1 MITTFIYGK
10 PRSADIINTYIS
22 PKTEMLE
29 ARALR
34 VMILMALVLLEVKL
48 VLLEL
53 SPQEQ
58 NALREMLR
66 V

>member
-1 MITTFIYGK
+1 M
-10 PRSADIINTYIS
+10 R
-22 PKTEMLE
+22 E

-58 NALREMLR
+58 NALREMPR
-66 V
+66 I

>member
-10 PRSADIINTYIS
+10 PRSGDIINTYIS

-48 VLLEL
+48 VPLEL

-58 NALREMLR
+58 NALREMRRL
-66 V
+66 

>member
-1 MITTFIYGK
+1 VITAFIYGK
-10 PRSADIINTYIS
+10 PRSSDIINTYIS
-22 PKTEMLE
+22 PKTEMRE

-58 NALREMLR
+58 NALREMPR